1 MPSTPNTKSRSKRW
15 AERFPLWLILSI
27 VVHGAFLVW
36 VTTWTVRTIVK
47 RRTETETRL
56 VIRVEDAEK
65 LKANLEKN
73 NLDPLR
79 EKVDTLT
86 EIRDRVMEE
95 RNLRLE
101 QMREFAVQRR
111 QELPQALEETLSGI
125 VESEQRALAQATKA
139 NEELQKTEALR
150 AELQAATQKDALGE
164 AAQKAAALNGQLSA
178 VAGIQQSALDEQN
191 RTLGLI
197 RDAAAMVE
205 WAGGV
210 QGTSLWAKAGEA
222 QAAAMQAME
231 KAEES
236 RAPHQQQVGQD
247 AKTLAEAARAAEQ
260 ATARLSQAQA
270 RQKQAVAA
278 AQSVALNTGHA
289 FSNAQVRAADAAQKA
304 ADSRREAVQAA
315 SRAEG
320 AAQAYTAASNRAS
333 GGTPEDE
340 RIAEQL
346 KQVAANAVAEAV
358 ARQKTAEEAG
368 KTAAEAA
375 VVADKTASTMAEQQ
389 TAAREAA
396 RPLEFTAQ
404 EQASLAAARA
414 TASRLALVPA
424 RVQDT
429 QAAVQKQQAALST
442 LNSSVATLRSA
453 IAGKR
458 LADYYDHLSAQALAN
473 RFSPELDRMNAA
485 EVYKAARRLEGEI
498 GEMYREARAAELAML
513 QSVPF
518 SVALANTQLPV
529 STRVEVDEPS
539 LVTDVKSASQLKKYE
554 GAFQAATREVSAM
567 VASAASMRRN
577 LDASTF
583 SDSPEGLR
591 VDVTN
596 ILAQSSN
603 LRELTGLASEI
614 TGPVQDLSAAM
625 RSMEAKREAGIG
637 EGGRKK
643 GEASGGAASG
653 GSGGSGG
660 SGPPGAPGGGNFF
673 SASGREV
680 GSQGQP
686 AKWFYVGS
694 WYVIGPFPNEDRK
707 NIETVFPPESVIDLN
722 AVYTGAGGK
731 PVGWQYLNAPSCQIE
746 PPDMAPYAIYYAWTE
761 IKMDRDRD
769 LWIATGSDDRSDLW
783 VNDMPVWRSGNWLKN
798 WNMNEA
804 FRKVH
809 FKQGRNKILVRLEN
823 GWGSCCF
830 SVLVNL
836 EGE

>member
-1 MPSTPNTKSRSKRW
+1 MPSTPNTRSRSKRW

-101 QMREFAVQRR
+101 QMREFALQRR
-111 QELPQALEETLSGI
+111 QEMPQVLEETLSGI

-150 AELQAATQKDALGE
+150 TELQAATQKDALGE

-178 VAGIQQSALDEQN
+178 VAGIQQSASDEQN

-205 WAGGV
+205 WAGGA
-210 QGTSLWAKAGEA
+210 QGTSLWAKVGEA

-260 ATARLSQAQA
+260 ATA
-270 RQKQAVAA
+270 
-278 AQSVALNTGHA
+278 
-289 FSNAQVRAADAAQKA
+289 
-304 ADSRREAVQAA
+304 
-315 SRAEG
+315 
-320 AAQAYTAASNRAS
+320 
-333 GGTPEDE
+333 
-340 RIAEQL
+340 
-346 KQVAANAVAEAV
+346 
-358 ARQKTAEEAG
+358 
-368 KTAAEAA
+368 
-375 VVADKTASTMAEQQ
+375 
-389 TAAREAA
+389 
-396 RPLEFTAQ
+396 
-404 EQASLAAARA
+404 SLAAARA

-424 RVQDT
+424 PVQDT
-429 QAAVQKQQAALST
+429 QTAVQKQQAALST

-473 RFSPELDRMNAA
+473 RFRPELDRMNAA

-577 LDASTF
+577 LDSSTF

-625 RSMEAKREAGIG
+625 RSMEATREAGIG

-643 GEASGGAASG
+643 GEATGGGARGGSDGSGASGPPGAPGGGARG

-722 AVYTGAGGK
+722 AVYTGTGGK

-830 SVLVNL
+830 SILINL
-836 EGE
+836 DGE